1 MRTITTI
8 IALLVA
14 VSPAAADELGNRLER
29 LLANRCTQTADH
41 CFIVKSIASGK
52 FLYSRNADRMMIPAS
67 NMKII
72 TSAAAL
78 GILKPSFTF
87 ETYFR
92 HSGVRN
98 AGTIDGDL
106 VVEGRGNPHLVS
118 EDLWLMVNELQK
130 RGIRRITGD
139 LVLDDSYFDGEMF
152 PSTWKTSPT
161 RRAFEAPTSALALN
175 FNSVTINIYPASTK
189 NEKPRAAIDPQ
200 SDYITFINNMRSSGN
215 GRSKIT
221 IDLKPRKTGGE
232 IIVLGGVV
240 RAGSKEKT
248 YYRSVAN
255 PINYFGKTFIRL
267 AKKAGIT
274 IDGEIRRGSHDK
286 PLIEIFHHTSR
297 PLYQQLM
304 DMNQYSNNFM
314 AEQLVKTI
322 GAETAGNPGSL
333 KKGLLKVREYLESL
347 GLPPDKFKLADG
359 SGLSRENRVS
369 CSVVV
374 SLLERLYTQWEG
386 GPEFITSL
394 ARMGREGSVEERMV
408 SSDKA
413 IRVKTG
419 TLKSVS
425 ALSGYY
431 PLPSGDIL
439 AFSMIHNNLSCNN
452 GDMWA
457 VQDRVLM
464 EFDSIDN
471 GKKR

>member
-1 MRTITTI
+1 MRGITAVV
-8 IALLVA
+8 ALLVGVA
-14 VSPAAADELGNRLER
+14 PASGGELALRLEKI
-29 LLANRCTQTADH
+29 LADPCTRTANH
-41 CFIVKSIASGK
+41 CMVVKSIASGK
-52 FLYSRNADRMMIPAS
+52 TLYSKNADRLMVPAS
-67 NMKII
+67 NIKII

-87 ETYFR
+87 KTFFR
-92 HSGVRN
+92 HSGARSG
-98 AGTIDGDL
+98 GTIDGDL
-106 VVEGRGNPHLVS
+106 VVEGRGDPHLVS

-152 PSTWKTSPT
+152 PSSWKTSPT
-161 RRAFEAPTSALALN
+161 RRAFEAPMSALALN
-175 FNSVTINIYPASTK
+175 FNSVTINVYPATSK
-189 NEKPRAAIDPQ
+189 NEKPTAAIDPQ
-200 SDYITFINNMRSSGN
+200 TPYITFVNNMRSSGK
-215 GRSKIT
+215 GGSRIT
-221 IDLKPRKTGGE
+221 IDLKPGKGGGE
-232 IIVLGGVV
+232 SIALGGVV

-248 YYRSVAN
+248 YYRSVKD
-255 PINYFGKTFIRL
+255 PINYFGQTFIGF

-274 IDGEIRRGSHDK
+274 IDGRVRRGSYDK
-286 PLIEIFHHTSR
+286 PLKEIFHHTSR

-322 GAETAGNPGSL
+322 AAETAGNPGSFE
-333 KKGLLKVREYLESL
+333 KGLLKVGEYIESL
-347 GLPPDKFKLADG
+347 GLPADRFHLADG
-359 SGLSRENRVS
+359 SGLSRDNRAS
-369 CSVVV
+369 CSVIVG
-374 SLLERLYTQWEG
+374 LLERLYTQWEG

-408 SSDKA
+408 SSDRA

-439 AFSMIHNNLSCNN
+439 AFAMIHNNLPCGN
-452 GDMWA
+452 GDVLA
-457 VQDRVLM
+457 LQERVLT
-464 EFDSIDN
+464 EFDTIDDGN
-471 GKKR
+471 DR

>member
-1 MRTITTI
+1 MRTIAII
-8 IALLVA
+8 IALLIGVA
-14 VSPAAADELGNRLER
+14 PASGDELARRLESI
-29 LLANRCTQTADH
+29 LGDPCTQTADH
-41 CFIVKSIASGK
+41 CIIVKSIASGK
-52 FLYSRNADRMMIPAS
+52 LLYSKNADRLMVPAS

-92 HSGVRN
+92 HSGARK
-98 AGTIDGDL
+98 GEIIDGDL

-152 PSTWKTSPT
+152 PSSWKISAT
-161 RRAFEAPTSALALN
+161 RRAFEAPMSALALN

-189 NEKPRAAIDPQ
+189 NEKPLAAIDPRTP
-200 SDYITFINNMRSSGN
+200 YMTFVNNMRSSGK
-215 GRSKIT
+215 GRSRIT
-221 IDLKPRKTGGE
+221 IDLRPGKGGGE
-232 IIVLGGVV
+232 TIVLGGVV

-248 YYRSVAN
+248 YYRAVRD
-255 PINYFGKTFIRL
+255 PINYFGQTFIGF
-267 AKKAGIT
+267 AKKAGIA
-274 IDGEIRRGSHDK
+274 IDGRVRRGKHDK
-286 PLIEIFHHTSR
+286 PLKEIFHHTSR

-322 GAETAGNPGSL
+322 AAETAGNPGSF
-333 KKGLLKVREYLESL
+333 KNGLLKVGEYLESL
-347 GLPPDKFKLADG
+347 GLPADRFNLADG
-359 SGLSRENRVS
+359 SGFSRDNRAS
-369 CSVVV
+369 CSVIVG
-374 SLLERLYTQWEG
+374 LLERLYTRWEG

-394 ARMGREGSVEERMV
+394 ARMGREGSVEDRMV
-408 SSDKA
+408 SNDRA

-419 TLKSVS
+419 TLKSIS

-439 AFSMIHNNLSCNN
+439 AFAMIHNNLSCGN
-452 GDMWA
+452 GDVWA

-464 EFDSIDN
+464 EFDTIDD
-471 GKKR
+471 GKNR

>member
-1 MRTITTI
+1 MRRVTTI
-8 IALLVA
+8 IALLVI
-14 VSPAAADELGNRLER
+14 VGPASGGELTRRLDR
-29 LLANRCTQTADH
+29 VLSDPCTKTANQCL
-41 CFIVKSIASGK
+41 IVKSLGSGK
-52 FLYSRNADRMMIPAS
+52 LLYSKNADRLMIPAS

-87 ETYFR
+87 KTYFR
-92 HSGVRN
+92 HSGKRK
-98 AGTIDGDL
+98 GEIIDGDL
-106 VVEGRGNPHLVS
+106 VVEGRGDPHLVS

-139 LVLDDSYFDGEMF
+139 LVLDDSYFDGETF
-152 PSTWKTSPT
+152 PSSWKTSST
-161 RRAFEAPTSALALN
+161 RRAFEAPMSALALN
-175 FNSVTINIYPASTK
+175 FNSVTINVYPASTK
-189 NEKPRAAIDPQ
+189 NEKPLAAVDPQ
-200 SDYITFINNMRSSGN
+200 TPYITFVNNMRSSGK
-215 GRSKIT
+215 GRSRIT
-221 IDLKPRKTGGE
+221 IDLKPGKGGGE
-232 IIVLGGVV
+232 TIVLGGVV

-248 YYRSVAN
+248 YYRAVN
-255 PINYFGKTFIRL
+255 DPINYFGRTLIGF

-274 IDGEIRRGSHDK
+274 IDGRVRRGSHDK
-286 PLIEIFHHTSR
+286 SLKEIFHHTSR

-322 GAETAGNPGSL
+322 AAETVGNPGSFE
-333 KKGLLKVREYLESL
+333 KGLLKVGEYLESL
-347 GLPPDKFKLADG
+347 GLPADRFHLADG
-359 SGLSRENRVS
+359 SGFSRDNRTS
-369 CSVVV
+369 CSVIVG
-374 SLLERLYTQWEG
+374 LLERLYTQWEG

-439 AFSMIHNNLSCNN
+439 AFAMIQNNLSCGN
-452 GDMWA
+452 GDVLA
-457 VQDRVLM
+457 VQDRVLR
-464 EFDSIDN
+464 EFDATDE
-471 GKKR
+471 GKNR